1 MCFDVAIALTTLA
14 YVYFFFY
21 IIVIMSELSAACR
34 ETKWFKVEDYHAL
47 KWKIRVTCGAGQSY
61 ASQYWMRLLA
71 FL

>member
-1 MCFDVAIALTTLA
+1 
-14 YVYFFFY
+14 
-21 IIVIMSELSAACR
+21 MSELSAACR